1 MSPSLIFYT
10 KPASGSS
17 IKLSKVLPA
26 HIPADIFTLRS
37 WCLPGF
43 PPEVR
48 FIGFSDPRKLSGV
61 LLSSYNTW
69 PWRSVVWGWPF
80 SQFLHHSSLLPTH
93 CKSHMLPHHTPTHLH
108 LSQPKNLYMIWGM
121 GEVALTLY
129 IISKLSPWPQVLTP
143 LSEIQKPGRK
153 CYALYLLS
161 RRFLELSSS
170 EPRQMGGVDRGDA
183 WEGGRWAWVSHLNP

>member
-1 MSPSLIFYT
+1 MSPFLIFYT

-37 WCLPGF
+37 CCLPGF

-48 FIGFSDPRKLSGV
+48 FIGFSDLRKLSGV

-80 SQFLHHSSLLPTH
+80 SQFLHHSSLLPTR
-93 CKSHMLPHHTPTHLH
+93 CKSHMLTPPHTYTFTLISAQKSLH
-108 LSQPKNLYMIWGM
+108 NLRDGRGCSHSLHNLQTFSMTSGFNSPFWNSKARKKVLCSLSAVSSL
-121 GEVALTLY
+121 
-129 IISKLSPWPQVLTP
+129 PWTQ
-143 LSEIQKPGRK
+143 QFR
-153 CYALYLLS
+153 A
-161 RRFLELSSS
+161 
-170 EPRQMGGVDRGDA
+170 
-183 WEGGRWAWVSHLNP
+183 